1 MKKKT
6 NNYSFTVAITNKLR
20 KPAERDRTSETNV
33 LALCKRI
40 EGKLV
45 ACINYD
51 TTEVYAIPFTEE
63 SFDPTGKEKVFDE
76 EHDICFIRTKEY
88 AKAFPGIYPP
98 LADNHLVKGDIIV
111 RNKTKLFQLKE
122 VVQKYIHEL

>member
-1 MKKKT
+1 MAKKI

-20 KPAERDRTSETNV
+20 KPAERDRTSEKNV
-33 LALCKRI
+33 LAVCKRI

-51 TTEVYAIPFTEE
+51 TEEVYAIPFTEE
-63 SFDPTGKEKVFDE
+63 SYDPKGKEKVFDVGRG
-76 EHDICFIRTKEY
+76 ICFIRTKDH
-88 AKAFPGIYPP
+88 AKAFPHIYSP

-111 RNKTKLFQLKE
+111 RNKQKLFQLKE
-122 VVQKYIHEL
+122 VIQKYTHEL